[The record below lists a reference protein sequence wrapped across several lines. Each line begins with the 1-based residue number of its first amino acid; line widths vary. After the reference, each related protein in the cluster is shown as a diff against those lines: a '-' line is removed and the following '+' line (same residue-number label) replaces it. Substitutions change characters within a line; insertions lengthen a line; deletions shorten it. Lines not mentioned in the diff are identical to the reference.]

1 MANFARLVINHYF
14 VNFMSEFH
22 SVISEKQRQAL
33 TGDSPTPLYYRLYKL
48 LKTCI
53 LDGTF
58 TQGMQLPTEQALS
71 KEFGVSRITSKRA
84 LDELAI
90 ESLVE
95 RRRGKGTHVIYQYQH
110 QPLHSPMVGLLQEIE
125 SIGVEST
132 AQVLD
137 CGMLRPPREIREK
150 LGLDSDGTALYLARV
165 RSRDNLRFGFYT
177 SWTTGVRLPQDLSVF
192 KHTPRMSY
200 FRKEGL
206 EVHYMKQII
215 GALGASPEAADALG
229 IQPGSPLLSLTRLTF
244 KEKHDRDH
252 AVDYLRVLYH
262 PGRFEYHIDL
272 QLDGLAKATG
282 ARR

>member
-1 MANFARLVINHYF
+1 
-14 VNFMSEFH
+14 MSELH
-22 SVISEKQRQAL
+22 SLISEKQRQAL
-33 TGDSPTPLYYRLYKL
+33 SVITPTPLYYRLYKL

-58 TQGMQLPTEQALS
+58 TQGMQLPTEQQLS

-95 RRRGKGTHVIYQYQH
+95 RRRGRGTHVIYEYQH

-125 SIGVEST
+125 TIGRQST

-137 CGMLRPPREIREK
+137 CEILRPPAKVRDK
-150 LGLDSDGTALYLARV
+150 LGLDSNGTALYLARV
-165 RSRDNLRFGFYT
+165 RSKNKLRFGFYT
-177 SWTTGVRLPQDLSVF
+177 SWTLDVGLPQHLEVF

-200 FRKEGL
+200 FRKQGL
-206 EVHYMKQII
+206 EVHFMKQII
-215 GALGASPEAADALG
+215 NAEGASPEAADALG
-229 IQPGSPLLSLTRLTF
+229 VQPGSPLLSLTRLTY
-244 KEKHDRDH
+244 KEKHDRNH
-252 AVDYLRVLYH
+252 AVDYLQVLYH

-272 QLDGLAKATG
+272 QLDGLAKASQD
-282 ARR
+282 RR